1 MREGEGERKWMGV
14 YRSERLGMREIW
26 NEIRRG
32 REGVRGSGWELM
44 RVRESERE

>member
-1 MREGEGERKWMGV
+1 VRGNKRYGMREGEGERKWMGV

-32 REGVRGSGWELM
+32 
-44 RVRESERE
+44 SERE